1 MDKVK
6 QQIKDLLEQPLALE
20 DCYISDLVLSKYKNN
35 STLRLFVYAK
45 DNTSLDEC
53 GRISRIVGDV
63 IDGTDLFKNGYTLE
77 VSSPGLDRPLKSI
90 KDFEYRTGETV
101 KIVLYDKEKKKITAK
116 IISTN
121 ENLIEFES
129 NDERFTCDLVEIE
142 NAKIVF

>member
-6 QQIKDLLEQPLALE
+6 QQIKDILTQPLALE

-53 GRISRIVGDV
+53 ARISRIVGDV
-63 IDGTDLFKNGYTLE
+63 IDGTDLFKKGYTLE
-77 VSSPGLDRPLKSI
+77 VSSPGLDKPLKSI
-90 KDFEYRTGETV
+90 EDFEYRTGETV
-101 KIVLYDKEKKKITAK
+101 KIVFCDKNKKKIMAK
-116 IISTN
+116 IISAN
-121 ENLIEFES
+121 GNLIEFES
-129 NDERFTCDLVEIE
+129 NEGRFICDLAEIE

>member
-45 DNTSLDEC
+45 NNTSLDEC
-53 GRISRIVGDV
+53 ARISRIVGDV

-77 VSSPGLDRPLKSI
+77 ISSPGLDQPLESI
-90 KDFEYRTGETV
+90 KDFEYRAGETV
-101 KIVLYDKEKKKITAK
+101 KIIFCDKEKKKITAK
-116 IISTN
+116 IISAS

-129 NDERFTCDLVEIE
+129 KDGKFTCDLAEIE